1 MINPQLKMLA
11 EKFGELVDDVFQ
23 NAGADAHDG
32 QVAKFELAQFMM
44 YLSASDGKIEWSEVN
59 NISQYLGL
67 NLTPEAVNQLI
78 REGNIYS
85 TEFEQKVPLSFQ
97 AVVNADNVLWDNGER
112 ETCTA
117 DMLLNLYKAVG
128 EELIKADNDVDN
140 NEQQDFNIYITML
153 DNYINDNDKYKKN
166 GCVYTGIKKGTGS
179 SGIDIPLKSGVSA
192 PRKR

>member
-1 MINPQLKMLA
+1 MVNPQLRVLA
-11 EKFGELVDDVFQ
+11 EKLGELVDNVFQ
-23 NAGADAHDG
+23 KAGADAHDG

-67 NLTPEAVNQLI
+67 NLTPEAVNKLI
-78 REGNIYS
+78 RDNNIYS

-112 ETCTA
+112 ETCAA
-117 DMLLNLYKAVG
+117 DMMLTLYKAVG
-128 EELIKADNDVDN
+128 DELIKADNDVDT
-140 NEQQDFNIYITML
+140 NEQQDFSIYINML
-153 DNYINDNDKYKKN
+153 ENYINQNDKFKQNGGIYTGLKKN
-166 GCVYTGIKKGTGS
+166 TGS
-179 SGIDIPLKSGVSA
+179 SGVDAPIKSGVSA